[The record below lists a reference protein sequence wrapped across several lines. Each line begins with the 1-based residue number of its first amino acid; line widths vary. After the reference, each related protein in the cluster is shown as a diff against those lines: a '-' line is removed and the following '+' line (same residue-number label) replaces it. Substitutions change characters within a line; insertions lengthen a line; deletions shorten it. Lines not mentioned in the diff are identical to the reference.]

1 MFWQLVLAVLVLLK
15 GIQLLWE
22 ACQKEEEKPPPQDAS
37 QHWAVKGLQRV
48 VPVKWSDETDGACW
62 ARDEEGRVFVTR
74 SLALVVTIGC
84 SDLTFSSDN
93 ITAVLAL
100 VRSAGFQLAR
110 PSDKD

>member
-1 MFWQLVLAVLVLLK
+1 MWA
-15 GIQLLWE
+15 
-22 ACQKEEEKPPPQDAS
+22 ACQKGDEQPPQQDAS
-37 QHWAVKGLQRV
+37 AHWAVKGLQRV

-62 ARDEEGRVFVTR
+62 AHDAEGHVFVTR

-100 VRSAGFQLAR
+100 VTPIDKGSPTHAVEGSATVPRGVGTTR
-110 PSDKD
+110 V